1 MGVSGSGKST
11 VGKALSARTG
21 IPYYDADDYHP
32 PANVDKMAGG
42 QALNDD
48 DRQPWLERLA
58 LLLYEAEQSG
68 EGAILACSALKEAY
82 RKILQKELAQAPT
95 LVYLKGSK
103 TLIAD
108 RMRERKDHFMPTQLL
123 DSQFAALEEPAAA
136 LVVSI
141 DQSVAAMVAEIIHPR
156 SLSIDRQ

>member
-32 PANVDKMAGG
+32 PANVEKMADG
-42 QALNDD
+42 QPLNDD

-68 EGAILACSALKEAY
+68 EGAVLACSALKEAY
-82 RKILQKELAQAPT
+82 RKTLKKELEQAPR

-103 TLIAD
+103 TLIAA
-108 RMRERKDHFMPTQLL
+108 RMRERQGHFMPTQLL
-123 DSQFAALEEPAAA
+123 DSQFATLEEPAAA

-141 DQSVAAMVAEIIHPR
+141 DQPLVAIVAEII
-156 SLSIDRQ
+156 QKTT